1 MQVTKVRNY
10 RAGYQ
15 IRYEQLTAEEAGLGG
30 GMELKSA
37 YTPEG
42 HYIGSSRWAHRLTV
56 TRGIKPEIRQDPN
69 NMDANSGRGY
79 PCSIGFC
86 EHEQKWS
93 GWSHRAIYGFGV
105 GDRVKKGDCAYNPAN
120 MADFVENAIAFW
132 RSEHHSRIWAEQGV
146 ELHGVEG
153 LSICWEHNDTVPNE
167 KMRGQIGSVFMPYP
181 ESYGRGEW
189 TAKTLEDCKQMAID
203 FAEGVS

>member
-15 IRYEQLTAEEAGLGG
+15 IRYEQLTAEEAGVEG
-30 GMELKSA
+30 GMELKFA

-56 TRGIKPEIRQDPN
+56 KWGIKPQLRQDPK

-86 EHEQKWS
+86 EHEQKWY

-105 GDRVKKGDCAYNPAN
+105 GDRVKKGDCAYAPAN
-120 MADFVENAIAFW
+120 KADFVENTVAFW
-132 RSEHHSRIWAEQGV
+132 KSEHHTRIWAEQDV
-146 ELHGVEG
+146 ECEG
-153 LSICWEHNDTVPNE
+153 IEGMHTPSESAETVPN
-167 KMRGQIGSVFMPYP
+167 KAMRGTISSVFTAYP
-181 ESYGRGEW
+181 EEFGRGEW
-189 TAKTLEDCKQMAID
+189 TAETLEDCKQMAID